1 MTIYIGHER
10 CSRHLFGCPTVGR
23 WALVG
28 LDPERPCGP
37 LWRRLPYSVE
47 RAMTRI
53 DPELGRQVVVKVEV
67 GASRR
72 LRKALAS

>member
-1 MTIYIGHER
+1 
-10 CSRHLFGCPTVGR
+10 
-23 WALVG
+23 
-28 LDPERPCGP
+28 
-37 LWRRLPYSVE
+37 
-47 RAMTRI
+47 MTRI